1 MTLQQLEY
9 VLAIAEYQHF
19 VRAAESCGITQST
32 LSSMLKKL
40 EEELDL
46 VIFDRNSHPVK
57 PTLEGETIVQQA
69 RVVLY
74 HAKQLK
80 EMSLSEQKRITGDIH
95 IGVTPTI
102 APYIIPKLF
111 KYISAVPGVN
121 LSAHELRRNIIVKQ
135 LLNAQLDMAIMS
147 MPHPHDGLLEIP
159 LYRETFYAFVS
170 PNDPL
175 YQQQEICSSTMPS
188 ERMWVLQNEICFQL
202 QVSEFCDQ
210 ESERQSRYE
219 SGNLATLLFIVCDND
234 GFTALPELHIPM
246 LRPENRH
253 MIRPLVDPVPQRQVS
268 LFVRKDYVREGLL
281 NIIADGIKQIIPAHM
296 IDPHLAKY
304 PIRLF

>member
-9 VLAIAEYQHF
+9 VLAVAEYQHF
-19 VRAAESCGITQST
+19 VRAAESCGVTQST

-46 VIFDRNSHPVK
+46 VIFDRNSHPVR
-57 PTLEGETIVQQA
+57 PTLEGEAVVQQA

-80 EMSLSEQKRITGDIH
+80 EMSLCEQKRTSGNIH
-95 IGVTPTI
+95 LGVTPTI
-102 APYIIPKLF
+102 APYIVPQLF
-111 KYISAVPGVN
+111 SYISSLPEVTMQ
-121 LSAHELRRNIIVKQ
+121 AHEIDRDKIVKR
-135 LLNAQLDMAIMS
+135 LLNAELDMAIMS
-147 MPHPHDGLLEIP
+147 LPHVHDNLLEIP

-175 YQQQEICSSTMPS
+175 YQQQEICSSTMPR
-188 ERMWVLQNEICFQL
+188 ERMWALKNEICFQM

-210 ESERQSRYE
+210 ESERQSMYE
-219 SGNLATLLFIVCDND
+219 SGNLATLLFIVCEND
-234 GFTALPELHIPM
+234 GFTVLPELHIPK

-253 MIRPLVDPVPQRQVS
+253 MLRPLVDPVPQRQVS

-281 NIIADGIKQIIPAHM
+281 NVIADGIKQIIPQHM